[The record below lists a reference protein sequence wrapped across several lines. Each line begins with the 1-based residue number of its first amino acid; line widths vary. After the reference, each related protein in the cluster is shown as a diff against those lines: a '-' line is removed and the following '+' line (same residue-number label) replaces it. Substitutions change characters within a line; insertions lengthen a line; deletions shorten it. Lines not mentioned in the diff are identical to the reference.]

1 MPNWCQ
7 NTATFRHE
15 DPTQIDRLVK
25 GFVNERLFGEFLPT
39 PEPLCRT
46 VEIGD
51 NYNERLAELAKANL
65 VEFGYPSWYEWNIK
79 HWGVKWDV
87 GEEMDSV
94 TRIDENTVRLSF
106 DTAWNSPVN
115 FYEHLAAEL
124 DFDITAYYLEEGM
137 GFVGKFTSDGGDES
151 YNFDGSE
158 DLEDIPED
166 ICEHWDLA
174 SICEQREEW
183 DDGWGDE
190 EDADIDEDD
199 TADADTESADGETPG
214 KDRS

>member
-1 MPNWCQ
+1 MPNWAQ

-15 DPTQIDRLVK
+15 DPKQIDRIID

-46 VEIGD
+46 IEIGD
-51 NYNERLAELAKANL
+51 DYNERVAAQSTANL
-65 VEFGYPSWYEWNIK
+65 LEFGYPSWYEWNIE
-79 HWGVKWDV
+79 HWGTKWDV

-94 TRIDENTVRLSF
+94 TRIDENTVKLSF
-106 DTAWNSPVN
+106 DTAWNPPVS

-137 GFVGKFTSDGGDES
+137 GFVGKYTSEEGDENF
-151 YNFDGSE
+151 NFDGSE

-174 SICEQREEW
+174 GICELRGDWE
-183 DDGWGDE
+183 DD
-190 EDADIDEDD
+190 DADDD
-199 TADADTESADGETPG
+199 FDDDATDPDTESGDGTAPSDE
-214 KDRS
+214 KS

>member
-1 MPNWCQ
+1 MPNWCS
-7 NTATFRHE
+7 NTATFHHE

-39 PEPLCRT
+39 PEPLCQT

-51 NYNERLAELAKANL
+51 NYNERLAELLKANL
-65 VEFGYPSWYEWNIK
+65 VKFGYSSWYEWNIE

-87 GEEMDSV
+87 GEELDSV
-94 TRIDENTVRLSF
+94 TRIDDNTVKLSF
-106 DTAWNSPVN
+106 DTAWNSPVR
-115 FYEHLAAEL
+115 FYEYLAAEL
-124 DFDITAYYLEEGM
+124 DFDITAFYLEEGM
-137 GFVGKFTSDGGDES
+137 GFVGKYTSDGGDES

-174 SICEQREEW
+174 GICEQREDW
-183 DDGWGDE
+183 DD
-190 EDADIDEDD
+190 EDTIQDDDSDEDD
-199 TADADTESADGETPG
+199 TADADPESADGETPG
-214 KDRS
+214 GKKS

>member
-1 MPNWCQ
+1 MPNWCS

-25 GFVNERLFGEFLPT
+25 GFVNEQLFGEFLPT
-39 PEPLCRT
+39 PEPLSRT

-51 NYNERLAELAKANL
+51 DYNERVAAQSTANL
-65 VEFGYPSWYEWNIK
+65 IEFGYPSWYEWNIE
-79 HWGVKWDV
+79 HWGTKWDV

-94 TRIDENTVRLSF
+94 TRIDENTVKLSF
-106 DTAWNSPVN
+106 DTAWNPPVS

-137 GFVGKFTSDGGDES
+137 GFVGKYTSEEGDENF
-151 YNFDGSE
+151 NFDGSE

-174 SICEQREEW
+174 GICELRGDWE
-183 DDGWGDE
+183 DD
-190 EDADIDEDD
+190 DADDD
-199 TADADTESADGETPG
+199 FDDDATDPDTESGDGTAPSDE
-214 KDRS
+214 KS

>member
-1 MPNWCQ
+1 MPNWAQ

-15 DPTQIDRLVK
+15 DPKQIDRIVD
-25 GFVNERLFGEFLPT
+25 GFVKERLFGEFLPT

-51 NYNERLAELAKANL
+51 DYNERLAELAKANL
-65 VEFGYPSWYEWNIK
+65 VEFGYPSWYEWNIQ

-87 GEEMDSV
+87 GEETDGV

-106 DTAWNSPVN
+106 DTAWNPPVN

-137 GFVGKFTSDGGDES
+137 GFVGKFTSEGGDEHF
-151 YNFDGSE
+151 NFDGSE

-174 SICEQREEW
+174 GICELRGDWE
-183 DDGWGDE
+183 DD
-190 EDADIDEDD
+190 DADDD
-199 TADADTESADGETPG
+199 FDDDATDPDTESGDGTAPSDE
-214 KDRS
+214 KS